1 MTGTHYRFFVFLG
14 FLEFSLARFQVS
26 ILRKM
31 PDCPRDY
38 QLLYFDYFNPM
49 QKLAAIDGR
58 IDPRMIPRSRLDNR
72 RASALDESNEQ
83 SRSRS
88 VVWML

>member
-1 MTGTHYRFFVFLG
+1 MGLSDSQFNDRNTLSFFVFLG

-38 QLLYFDYFNPM
+38 QLLHFDYFNPM
-49 QKLAAIDGR
+49 
-58 IDPRMIPRSRLDNR
+58 
-72 RASALDESNEQ
+72 
-83 SRSRS
+83 
-88 VVWML
+88 